1 MIFPGGEVH
10 TSLSTTNFYIHDKG
24 DEFWLNVKLKSS
36 EDIMEMFL
44 ITDALR
50 RKYPRKPISLN
61 MGYIPYARQDRVCN
75 EGESLA
81 IKVFADLINLQG
93 YNQVIV
99 LDPHSDVAPALINKC
114 FIIHRHEQLFL
125 FDFDKYDCLVCPDAG
140 ARKKCMEDA
149 KKLNLPIVYADKV
162 RDLET
167 GKLSGFEVHAES
179 VPARCLITDDICDG
193 GGTFIGLAQEL
204 RKKGATTVD
213 LLVSHGIFSKGLD
226 IFKGSINTIYA
237 INHWEGNAIT
247 KIKVDL

>member
-10 TSLSTTNFYIHDKG
+10 TSLSTTNFHIQDTG
-24 DEFWLNVKLKSS
+24 SEFWLHVKLKNS
-36 EDIMEMFL
+36 EDVMEMFL

-50 RKYPRKPISLN
+50 REHPRTPISLR
-61 MGYIPYARQDRVCN
+61 MDYIPYARQDRVCN

-81 IKVFADLINLQG
+81 IKVFADLINLQA
-93 YNQVIV
+93 YNQVLV

-114 FIIHRHEQLFL
+114 SIIHRHEQLYL
-125 FDFDKYDCLVCPDAG
+125 FDFDEYDCLVCPDAG

-149 KKLNLPIVYADKV
+149 KKLDLPIVYADKV

-204 RKKGATTVD
+204 KKKGATKVD

-226 IFKGSINTIYA
+226 IFKGSINTIYT
-237 INHWEGNAIT
+237 INHWEGTIYT
-247 KIKVDL
+247 KIKVEL

>member
-10 TSLSTTNFYIHDKG
+10 TSLSTTKFLIHEKN
-24 DEFWLNVKLKSS
+24 DEIWLNAKLHNSDS
-36 EDIMEMFL
+36 VIEMFL

-50 RKYPRKPISLN
+50 RKYPRKPISLIMN
-61 MGYIPYARQDRVCN
+61 YIPYARQDRVCN
-75 EGESLA
+75 EGESLS
-81 IKVFADLINLQG
+81 IKVFADLINLQA

-114 FIIHRHEQLFL
+114 FIVHRHEQLYL
-125 FDFDKYDCLVCPDAG
+125 FNIDKYDCLICPDAG
-140 ARKKCMEDA
+140 ARKKCVEDA
-149 KKLNLPIVYADKV
+149 KKLDLPIVYADKV

-226 IFKGSINTIYA
+226 IFKGSIDIIYTI
-237 INHWEGNAIT
+237 NPWEGSPFS
-247 KIKVDL
+247 KIKVDS